1 VTTKSTILKEIRRHC
16 LECCCGSTKEVELC
30 RVNCQMKPFR
40 SGLDPNPSRMNNIPK
55 SPLAQD
61 EFFKNSVHE
70 GIDTLG
76 AV

>member
-1 VTTKSTILKEIRRHC
+1 
-16 LECCCGSTKEVELC
+16 
-30 RVNCQMKPFR
+30 MKPFR